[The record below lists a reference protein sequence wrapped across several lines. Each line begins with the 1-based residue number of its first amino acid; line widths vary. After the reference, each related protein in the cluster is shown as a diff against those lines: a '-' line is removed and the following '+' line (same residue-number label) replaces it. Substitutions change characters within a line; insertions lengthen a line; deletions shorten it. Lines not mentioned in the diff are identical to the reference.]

1 MKKNIL
7 IIVISLIIA
16 VLCVGFFVYTLTLEN
31 TTLEKE
37 EVLKDVEVK
46 NEVSKTQDIENV
58 NYNDTT
64 LFKSDNTEV
73 KISDYKDKPIM
84 LLFFNEESEESIEVL
99 KKVEELYPNYKDTI
113 QFFMI
118 NTAKEVNE
126 EFEKDYTLEIYYD
139 FYEETAIKY
148 NVAQVPS
155 MIYINELNEVFNA
168 KEGFTTTDAL
178 EANLDILSNNF

>member
-7 IIVISLIIA
+7 IIIISIIILA
-16 VLCVGFFVYTLTLEN
+16 LAMGFFLYTLTIKD
-31 TTLEKE
+31 TTVEPD
-37 EVLKDVEVK
+37 VVVKDVEV
-46 NEVSKTQDIENV
+46 EEEISKTKDIENV
-58 NYNDTT
+58 DYNDAT
-64 LFKSDNTEV
+64 LYKKDNTEV
-73 KISDYKDKPIM
+73 KLSDYKDKPIM
-84 LLFFNEESEESIEVL
+84 LLFFNEESTESIEVL

-118 NTAKEVNE
+118 NTTKEADE

-139 FYEETAIKY
+139 FYEEAARKY
-148 NVAQVPS
+148 NINQLPS

-178 EANLDILSNNF
+178 EANLDILSNNI